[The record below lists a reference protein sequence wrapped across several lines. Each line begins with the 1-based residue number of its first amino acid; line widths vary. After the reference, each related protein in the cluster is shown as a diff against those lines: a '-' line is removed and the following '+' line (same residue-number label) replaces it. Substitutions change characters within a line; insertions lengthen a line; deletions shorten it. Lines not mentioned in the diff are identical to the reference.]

1 MSDQNNKKR
10 FDLDENEIPRFWYN
24 INADSPVAPAPVFDP
39 ATKEPISLEALLKL
53 FPMPLI
59 EQEASLERFI
69 PIPDEVREAYKLY
82 RPTPLI
88 RATRLEKALQTPA
101 HIYYKY
107 EGASPAGSHKLNSA
121 IPQAYFNKISGTR
134 AMTT

>member
-24 INADSPVAPAPVFDP
+24 ISADSPVAPTPVFDP
-39 ATKEPISLEALLKL
+39 GTKEPISVETLLKL

-59 EQEASLERFI
+59 EQEVSMERYI
-69 PIPDEVREAYKLY
+69 PIPDEVRDIYKLY

-88 RATRLEKALQTPA
+88 RASRLEKVLQTPA
-101 HIYYKY
+101 PISFKY
-107 EGASPAGSHKLNSA
+107 EGASPAGIHKLNSA
-121 IPQAYFNKISGTR
+121 IPQVYFN
-134 AMTT
+134 